1 MNFTI
6 AEQTLRASTALPIH
20 RFTDYLP
27 AVPTAG
33 GRKNLDWN
41 GEGKNSIL
49 RTFYDTKKRQIHG
62 GARGVWGNGREH
74 FIYHCGRS

>member
-6 AEQTLRASTALPIH
+6 AEQTLKASTALPIH

-49 RTFYDTKKRQIHG
+49 WTFYDKKKGKFMVGWG
-62 GARGVWGNGREH
+62 GGWERA
-74 FIYHCGRS
+74 FYLSLRSELI